1 MTEST
6 DKKIILVLTANP
18 EGTSRLRLDEEVR
31 NIEEALRRAQ
41 QRDAFELM
49 TKFAVTPRS
58 LLQSLSDTKP
68 KIVHFCG
75 HSTKTGLMLEDA
87 QGQSQIVSTKAL
99 SETFYILASSGIECV
114 ILNACYS
121 EVQAQEIV
129 KYIPYVIG
137 ISDAIGDKGAITFS
151 ESFYD
156 ALGSGQGYETAFE
169 LGRNRLSLESN
180 NDNEILKLKT
190 QTQRHKMPTI
200 WLQGWGT
207 CGRGDTG
214 DMPDELL
221 DWTTHYSKE
230 PFKIPSP
237 KQWEQ
242 QLFPELAALRRKL
255 ADTYSG
261 KTLDLRSQLSLPAAL
276 AVGYTFPETAGY
288 VLQLETRQGPW
299 RSDALPADSQMKIM
313 LSRGEKGPNLLVGI
327 GITGSCQ
334 AALETMASGDDYN
347 FDAVVYLEPEKG
359 PGSRAITSVAE
370 AVAYSMNV
378 KDLLRS
384 QKQKYEATSIHLVL
398 LAPAGFALFLGHWLS
413 RLGEVVPYEWNDP
426 NYLPAFRF
434 NAV

>member
-1 MTEST
+1 M

-18 EGTSRLRLDEEVR
+18 KGTSRLRLDEEVR

-75 HSTKTGLMLEDA
+75 HSTKAGLMLEDA
-87 QGQSQIVSTKAL
+87 QGKSQIVSTEAL

-129 KYIPYVIG
+129 KHIPYVIG
-137 ISDAIGDKGAITFS
+137 MSDEIGDRGAIAFS

-156 ALGSGQGYETAFE
+156 ALGSGQGYEKAFE
-169 LGRNRLSLESN
+169 LGRNRLTLESN
-180 NDNEILKLKT
+180 NDNELLKLKT
-190 QTQRHKMPTI
+190 QVQRHKIPTI

-207 CGRGDTG
+207 CDQNDAGDA
-214 DMPDELL
+214 PDELL
-221 DWTTHYSKE
+221 DWTDHYSKE

-237 KQWEQ
+237 EQWEQ
-242 QLFPELAALRRKL
+242 QMFPELAALKSSL
-255 ADTYSG
+255 ANTYSG
-261 KTLDLRSQLSLPAAL
+261 KTLDLRSKLSLPAAL

-288 VLQLETRQGPW
+288 VLQIETRQNPW
-299 RSDALPADSQMKIM
+299 RSDAPPADCHLEMK

-334 AALETMASGDDYN
+334 AALETMADSDDYN

-359 PGSRAITSVAE
+359 PGSRAIASAAE
-370 AVAYSMNV
+370 AVAYSMDA

-413 RLGEVVPYEWNDP
+413 RLGEVVPYEWSDP
-426 NYLPAFRF
+426 NYLSAFRF
-434 NAV
+434 KAV